1 MYETTYVQA
10 KANGFVNCPEHLKVK
25 LDYLREV
32 ANTLGHDMSSL
43 DLSLVD
49 AVDPKDKRALN
60 KLLFTMSSASVPVD
74 RLAKFRE
81 IMGPLSKFDAEIGNN
96 LKLKTRDEMLFALT
110 QAQEYHRAMSQ
121 KLDIATSCND
131 KLNEINGHKFS
142 IIPELEKVLRAGFW
156 SFHEFIAS
164 LGVLE
169 FATTNEVVM
178 VGSGTYSDIKLAM
191 GYYKV
196 TLTLRS
202 GALKLQKFKGN
213 RIYADAYYHPY
224 CSSSGDI
231 CFGNST
237 DAANK
242 MRASREYGKWF
253 ELLANL
259 LCYYD
264 QNSNPY
270 VHFSEFVRIPQ
281 QGSPQQGSPPEVTAD
296 SDDCC
301 GLCSRNN
308 DSCECHYCE
317 ACAERY
323 PDGGNCSGNF
333 CPECSECHG
342 GNRCEDH
349 YCWICNEYSRSD
361 DGCANDCCTECD
373 RTDSRCRRCREC
385 GMHGGDHAAGCDEAP
400 EPEPEPEPT
409 F

>member
-1 MYETTYVQA
+1 
-10 KANGFVNCPEHLKVK
+10 
-25 LDYLREV
+25 
-32 ANTLGHDMSSL
+32 
-43 DLSLVD
+43 VD
-49 AVDPKDKRALN
+49 GVDPNDKRALN

-81 IMGPLSKFDAEIGNN
+81 ILGPLDKFDTEIGNN
-96 LKLKTRDEMLFALT
+96 LKLKTKDEMLFALT
-110 QAQEYHRAMSQ
+110 QAQEYHRAMNQ

-156 SFHEFIAS
+156 SFHEFNQS

-169 FATTNEVVM
+169 FVTTNEVVM
-178 VGSGTYSDIKLAM
+178 AGSGTYSDIKLAM

-196 TLTLRS
+196 SLTLRS
-202 GALKLQKFKGN
+202 GALKLHKFKGN
-213 RIYADAYYHPY
+213 RIYIEAYYHPY

-270 VHFSEFVRIPQ
+270 VHFSEFVKIPQ
-281 QGSPQQGSPPEVTAD
+281 QGSPQPSAVTAD
-296 SDDCC
+296 SEDCC
-301 GLCSRNN
+301 DLCNLG
-308 DSCECHYCE
+308 DAACECHYCE
-317 ACAERY
+317 ACDERFQ
-323 PDGGNCSGNF
+323 DGGTCSGHV
-333 CPECSECHG
+333 CPVCSECFG
-342 GNRCEDH
+342 ENTCEDH
-349 YCWICNEYSRSD
+349 FCSICGEYSRSD
-361 DGCANDCCTECD
+361 DGCSNDCCTECE
-373 RTDSRCRRCREC
+373 RTDSRCTRCRSC
-385 GMHGGDHAAGCDEAP
+385 GQHDHESDCEQAPAP
-400 EPEPEPEPT
+400 EPDTEPT